1 MAKKGPFDV
10 ILLNGDFNPHDM
22 ANRKPPIGNWTV
34 EEHYIAT
41 KEIMTD
47 LFKNYLWKHF
57 PKTIFIPAIG
67 NNDARYHYSYETD
80 PEMKRDYL

>member
-1 MAKKGPFDV
+1 MATKGPFDV

-22 ANRKPPIGNWTV
+22 ANRRPPIGNWTV

-47 LFKNYLWKHF
+47 LFKNYL
-57 PKTIFIPAIG
+57 
-67 NNDARYHYSYETD
+67 
-80 PEMKRDYL
+80 